1 MIFDIKAL
9 SRFTFFIFPSKDR
22 AMAVDKAEGIVL
34 RSFPGPGK
42 D

>member
-9 SRFTFFIFPSKDR
+9 SRFTFFIFASKDR